1 MAASSRSATNPW
13 YAAGRRSHGGHQ
25 RAPDTRYDASKR
37 KQPAAVEGE
46 SRRAA
51 ATRSAPVTMAHALVR
66 RTKATAA
73 IAGQMRT
80 APTKARLVAPSKIR
94 VCQNSPRRIAR
105 NPETISRAPSAAI
118 YAANIRTSAPSV
130 GLGSNRTAMTN
141 ATAKRARRPMAHQF
155 RASAALIA
163 AVRDIR
169 LPKGRADHFPIG

>member
-13 YAAGRRSHGGHQ
+13 STLPERRSHGGHQ
-25 RAPDTRYDASKR
+25 RAPDTEYDASKR

-118 YAANIRTSAPSV
+118 YAANIRTSAPV
-130 GLGSNRTAMTN
+130 FGLGSNRTAMTKRQLIP
-141 ATAKRARRPMAHQF
+141 TARELDSLGIPNQRQM
-155 RASAALIA
+155 
-163 AVRDIR
+163 
-169 LPKGRADHFPIG
+169 

>member
-80 APTKARLVAPSKIR
+80 APTKARLVALL
-94 VCQNSPRRIAR
+94 V
-105 NPETISRAPSAAI
+105 AA
-118 YAANIRTSAPSV
+118 
-130 GLGSNRTAMTN
+130 
-141 ATAKRARRPMAHQF
+141 ARRLSLSHG
-155 RASAALIA
+155 RWLLALA
-163 AVRDIR
+163 GVVSGVWAR
-169 LPKGRADHFPIG
+169 